1 MDDSFFM
8 FELLQKTAFLGLVC
22 WFCCGPTAATLK
34 GISRAVVCWVF
45 NFLFG
50 LGFIVFLGCLDPF
63 SPDSLLYLGLHRRPS
78 SLFELGL
85 PGRPSSLLEL
95 GLPRTRG
102 PDSLLV
108 LGLHRSPSSLLEL
121 GLPGRPSSLLWLGL
135 HRRRGS
141 SRRFGCLED
150 RAALV

>member
-1 MDDSFFM
+1 MLRV
-8 FELLQKTAFLGLVC
+8 ETC
-22 WFCCGPTAATLK
+22 
-34 GISRAVVCWVF
+34 
-45 NFLFG
+45 G

-78 SLFELGL
+78 SLLELGL

-121 GLPGRPSSLLWLGL
+121 GLPGRPSSLRELGL
-135 HRRRGS
+135 RRRRGS
-141 SRRFGCLED
+141 SRRFGCLGD
-150 RAALV
+150 RAALVRAFVDGSLVEENGRRSHWNASLHVLELC